1 MNKVTV
7 TKAEMESIEIQRDKW
22 NHYLKVV
29 LEFKQNGNFRN
40 EDNRSLNEMSVEQ
53 IVLAWHGY
61 AEIEPEYVGFD
72 EAMRDL
78 SKGETIYYHYTV
90 PLLFEEGDLEKT
102 LKINFDM
109 KPSYFDSVTTWGDLV
124 KGRFTTEGGTQ

>member
-1 MNKVTV
+1 MSEVTV
-7 TKAEMESIEIQRDKW
+7 TKLQMDAIEGCK
-22 NHYLKVV
+22 
-29 LEFKQNGNFRN
+29 
-40 EDNRSLNEMSVEQ
+40 DNKESLNETLSFARGKVFGGSCVCINNMTTEQ

-61 AEIEPEYVGFD
+61 AKVEPNFVDFE
-72 EAMRDL
+72 EAMRAL
-78 SKGETIYYHYTV
+78 SKRGTIYYHYTV

-124 KGRFTTEGGTQ
+124 KGKFTTEGGTQ